1 LTIATIPALI
11 ASGSS
16 GQATMAL
23 QRRHSGFPRVRVENY
38 ATVVMAYGEAPAP
51 GRLSRWERVC
61 GNLVDMVATCRSA
74 ANDLIHASEAIGVGQ
89 HLTIAVDDPEQAHG
103 EESSILDPFSGLE

>member
-1 LTIATIPALI
+1 ALTIATMPARI
-11 ASGSS
+11 AWGSS

-61 GNLVDMVATCRSA
+61 GNLVDMVATGRSA
-74 ANDLIHASEAIGVGQ
+74 ANGLIHPSGKSGGKSGVRAGNP
-89 HLTIAVDDPEQAHG
+89 V
-103 EESSILDPFSGLE
+103 SGKSG